1 MTASRTCELR
11 IGRAP
16 SSGRSIAFIVALF
29 AITLNAVLPLAH
41 AVSMRAAWDG
51 GSASDGASAR
61 GLWPVLCQAMDQ
73 ADDGTGMPAPSAG
86 KAHECCLGL
95 PNAWALV
102 APAGI
107 VTRIEGVL
115 AERDRSVV
123 PPSFL
128 PSGIR
133 GDPLQPRAP
142 PSFV

>member
-1 MTASRTCELR
+1 MVLV
-11 IGRAP
+11 I
-16 SSGRSIAFIVALF
+16 ALF
-29 AITLNAVLPLAH
+29 AITLNAFLPLAH
-41 AVSMRAAWDG
+41 AVSMRAAWSG
-51 GSASDGASAR
+51 ESASDGAAAR

-73 ADDGTGMPAPSAG
+73 TDDGTGMPAPSAG

-102 APAGI
+102 DPAGI
-107 VTRIEGVL
+107 AKRIEEVL
-115 AERDRSVV
+115 AERGGPVGR
-123 PPSFL
+123 PSFL